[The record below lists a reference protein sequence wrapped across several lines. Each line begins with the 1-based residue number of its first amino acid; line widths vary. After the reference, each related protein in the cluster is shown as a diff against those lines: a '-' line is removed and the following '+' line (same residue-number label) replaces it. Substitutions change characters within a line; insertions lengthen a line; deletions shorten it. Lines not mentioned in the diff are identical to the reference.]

1 MVISYALMGR
11 DKEGTAI
18 TAMLLPRSARRVMR
32 MAAFVMGLISA
43 LVFDAISLQR
53 CDTFSYHS

>member
-1 MVISYALMGR
+1 MVISCALVGR

-32 MAAFVMGLISA
+32 MAAFGMGLIST